1 MDNGHVAMAINMN
14 IGAVDAAPAKD
25 VSLTSWCRNRLL
37 LVIKEYLCIYNY
49 NYNDNSRINQY
60 R

>member
-1 MDNGHVAMAINMN
+1 MDNGHVAMAINLN
-14 IGAVDAAPAKD
+14 IGVVDAALAKD

-37 LVIKEYLCIYNY
+37 LVIKEYLCIYNH
-49 NYNDNSRINQY
+49 NDNDNSRINQY